1 MHYSSPSGVFVDR
14 TWVEW
19 FVLCCD
25 RYTILDRVVHV
36 ECKFFV
42 GGGWWCW
49 LVCCFGVDRV
59 VLLLLLFLFPFQVLK
74 VDLTH
79 IQLAFSVTS
88 ITGPLAGVFF
98 GGWLVDKMGGYADD
112 PSATAKTL
120 FTCNLFGVG
129 AVLCAIPTA
138 FVDSFVG
145 AVALIWLI
153 LFFGGALLPALTG
166 VCLTSV
172 RNVQMVIVVLVSFS
186 FLSLCLMLFVFL
198 GWIVVC
204 VVFLSFMATGPRK
217 LPFYCVFLQYVYVQH
232 IGLRVGSCLNGW
244 YC

>member
-1 MHYSSPSGVFVDR
+1 M
-14 TWVEW
+14 
-19 FVLCCD
+19 
-25 RYTILDRVVHV
+25 
-36 ECKFFV
+36 
-42 GGGWWCW
+42 
-49 LVCCFGVDRV
+49 
-59 VLLLLLFLFPFQVLK
+59 LK

-172 RNVQMVIVVLVSFS
+172 RNVQMVLS
-186 FLSLCLMLFVFL
+186 FLFL
-198 GWIVVC
+198 
-204 VVFLSFMATGPRK
+204 FLSCP
-217 LPFYCVFLQYVYVQH
+217 CV
-232 IGLRVGSCLNGW
+232 
-244 YC
+244 

>member
-1 MHYSSPSGVFVDR
+1 M
-14 TWVEW
+14 
-19 FVLCCD
+19 
-25 RYTILDRVVHV
+25 
-36 ECKFFV
+36 
-42 GGGWWCW
+42 
-49 LVCCFGVDRV
+49 
-59 VLLLLLFLFPFQVLK
+59 
-74 VDLTH
+74 DLTH

-138 FVDSFVG
+138 FVNSFVG

-172 RNVQMVIVVLVSFS
+172 RNVQIVLSCLFLF
-186 FLSLCLMLFVFL
+186 FLSLCLILFVFW
-198 GWIVVC
+198 GGFVC
-204 VVFLSFMATGPRK
+204 VVLLSFMATGPRK
-217 LPFYCVFLQYVYVQH
+217 LPFYCVILQHVHVQH